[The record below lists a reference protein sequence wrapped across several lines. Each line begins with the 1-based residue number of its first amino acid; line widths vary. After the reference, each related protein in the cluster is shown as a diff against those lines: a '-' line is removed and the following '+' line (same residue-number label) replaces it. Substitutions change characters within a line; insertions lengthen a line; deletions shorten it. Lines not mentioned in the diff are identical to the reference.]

1 MKKNMGTIDR
11 VIRIVIAVVIAVL
24 FFTGQITGSLG
35 IILLVLASIFLLTS
49 LVNFCP
55 LYTLVGIKTCKID
68 KQ

>member
-1 MKKNMGTIDR
+1 MGTIDR

-24 FFTGQITGSLG
+24 FFTGQITGILG
-35 IILLVLASIFLLTS
+35 IFLLVLASIFFLTS